1 MSTEPAIRERAFFL
15 YAISGSGSSL
25 NAVAKQIREE
35 FGTKTTA
42 KTVKEWAEEKDK
54 DGLTWKDKR
63 ERLVVRAEKRVEVI
77 VENRLV
83 EIQNRTKTIADL
95 LYKKITEETPK
106 LTSLDN
112 AIYAYKAISELELTL
127 PQKYGAQLNP
137 SEIISVVLKLFKR
150 CEPVGRAISDH
161 WEKNLALEIHEA
173 IEAFKLSKINQVT

>member
-15 YAISGSGSSL
+15 YAISGSGSSK
-25 NAVAKQIREE
+25 NSVAKQIRSEY
-35 FGTKTTA
+35 GTKTTA
-42 KTVKEWAEEKDK
+42 KTIDEWSKEKDK
-54 DGLTWKDKR
+54 DGLTWEDKR
-63 ERLVVRAEKRVEVI
+63 NRIVARAEKQVEVI
-77 VENRLV
+77 AENRLV

-127 PQKYGAQLNP
+127 PQKYGTQLNP